1 MPEDLTP
8 KTDGLAKS
16 IVLPSWMSIG
26 EPKKLASACRVFWS
40 RYMGWVYWPLKQ
52 LDPETCSESLLDV
65 LAYQRDITRFV
76 DEPMSLYRKRI
87 KYAFINAQDAGE
99 VAGFIAI
106 FERLGIGHVEI
117 EERIPEQDWDVIGV
131 TVTDNQLTGNADLLM
146 EIIRHYGC
154 TCRRY
159 EFKVMTSEH
168 FYIRAGWD
176 GGEYQCYSA
185 SIKK

>member
-1 MPEDLTP
+1 MSDNFTP
-8 KTDGLAKS
+8 DNKGLAKS
-16 IVLPSWMSIG
+16 ITLPSWMRIG
-26 EPKKLASACRVFWS
+26 EPLKLAKACLTFWTT
-40 RYMGWVYWPLKQ
+40 YMGWVYWPLQQ
-52 LDPETCSESLLDV
+52 LDPESCSEWLLDV

-76 DEPMSLYRKRI
+76 DEPLALYRKRV
-87 KYAFINAQDAGE
+87 KYAFVNAQDSGE

-117 EERIPEQDWDVIGV
+117 EERMPDQDWDVIGV

-159 EFKVMTSEH
+159 EFRVMTSEH
-168 FYIRAGWD
+168 QYIRAGWD
-176 GGEYQCYSA
+176 GAEYQCYGA
-185 SIKK
+185 SLKK

>member
-1 MPEDLTP
+1 MSDAFKPDD
-8 KTDGLAKS
+8 DGLAKS
-16 IVLPSWMSIG
+16 IVLPSWMNIG
-26 EPKKLASACRVFWS
+26 EPRKLANACRTFWS
-40 RYMGWVYWPLKQ
+40 GYMSWVYWPLQQ
-52 LDPETCSESLLDV
+52 LDPETCSKSLLDV

-76 DEPMSLYRKRI
+76 DEPLSLYRKRV
-87 KYAFINAQDAGE
+87 KFAFINAQDAGE

-117 EERIPEQDWDVIGV
+117 EERMPEEDWDVIGV

-146 EIIRHYGC
+146 EIIRHYGR

-159 EFKVMTSEH
+159 EFRVMTSEP
-168 FYIRAGWD
+168 FFIRAGWD

-185 SIKK
+185 SLKK

>member
-1 MPEDLTP
+1 MSDDLTP
-8 KTDGLAKS
+8 QDDGLAKS

-26 EPKKLASACRVFWS
+26 EPRKLASACRAFWD
-40 RYMGWVYWPLKQ
+40 RYLFWVYWPLRQ
-52 LDPETCSESLLDV
+52 LDPETCSASLLDV

-76 DEPMSLYRKRI
+76 DEPLDLYRKRV

-106 FERLGIGHVEI
+106 FERLGIGTVQI
-117 EERIPEQDWDVIGV
+117 EERMPDQDWDVIGV
-131 TVTDNQLTGNADLLM
+131 TVTDSQITGNADLLM

-159 EFKVMTSEH
+159 EFRITNLEH
-168 FYIRAGWD
+168 LDIRAGWD

-185 SIKK
+185 SLSH